1 MKKILIVLLLSQLA
15 LLAQTNPQKYHRA
28 KIVYNTV
35 ENLKK
40 LEKLGIPMDHGNHKV
55 GYSLTSDFSDAEIQA
70 AKNLGL
76 QVDIEIE
83 DVQQFYLK
91 QNDPKAQLHRDI
103 DNAGFNCIA
112 DPIDYETPTNFNLG
126 TMSGYLTYAEMLQE
140 LDDMR
145 AQYPDLI
152 SAKEN
157 ISTFLTSE
165 GRALQWV
172 KITKNPEQI
181 NARPQVLYTAVHHA
195 REPISLSET
204 IYYMWYLLENYG
216 TNDEIKDIVDN
227 TELYFIPVI
236 NPDGYI
242 YNQTTNPNGGG
253 MWRKNR
259 RNFGDGTF
267 GVDNNR
273 NYDYWIDG
281 DSNQSIW
288 NTLGVSATTSGETY
302 PGTTTFSEP
311 ETQAVRYFVENH
323 NFKIALNAHTYS
335 DLLLYPYGY
344 DLNVLSPDDTYFN
357 KISGIMVSQN
367 DLTNKIASELYAASG
382 DSDDFMYGQTMNHD
396 KIFAFTPE
404 IGASFW
410 PASSTIL
417 PLCEKMLFTNI
428 TAAKLVRNYG
438 FLEDTSP
445 QFIGTTAIF
454 NANFS
459 LTKYGLGG
467 NGNFTV
473 SIHPISSNIVSVGVP
488 FTTSGMQVSESV
500 NQSIQI
506 ALAQGTASNDE
517 IVYEYVIDNGQ
528 TIERKLIT
536 KRFGQL
542 QSVVSDNSGAISP
555 TWNSTNWAT
564 TTEAFV
570 SPSTS
575 ITDSPMA
582 IYGNNQNKRIT
593 LTDPIDLTGIVNA
606 TITFS
611 AKWNMEAKY
620 DYVAFEV
627 STNNGIAWIPQCGKY
642 TKTFDQNL
650 VTTNVIGYTGTQG
663 NWVNEEINLSD
674 YVGQTIKVRFRLSTD
689 NGGNYDG
696 FYFDDFKVNLL
707 QNSVLSSTENGISN
721 FRIYPNPTNSILN
734 VNSSKNNYSIKIYN
748 LVGQLVHSKENNDGF
763 QNLDVRHLNSGLYFI
778 ELKSD
783 GFLETQKFYKN

>member
-1 MKKILIVLLLSQLA
+1 
-15 LLAQTNPQKYHRA
+15 
-28 KIVYNTV
+28 
-35 ENLKK
+35 
-40 LEKLGIPMDHGNHKV
+40 
-55 GYSLTSDFSDAEIQA
+55 
-70 AKNLGL
+70 
-76 QVDIEIE
+76 
-83 DVQQFYLK
+83 
-91 QNDPKAQLHRDI
+91 
-103 DNAGFNCIA
+103 
-112 DPIDYETPTNFNLG
+112 
-126 TMSGYLTYAEMLQE
+126 
-140 LDDMR
+140 
-145 AQYPDLI
+145 
-152 SAKEN
+152 
-157 ISTFLTSE
+157 
-165 GRALQWV
+165 
-172 KITKNPEQI
+172 
-181 NARPQVLYTAVHHA
+181 
-195 REPISLSET
+195 
-204 IYYMWYLLENYG
+204 
-216 TNDEIKDIVDN
+216 
-227 TELYFIPVI
+227 
-236 NPDGYI
+236 
-242 YNQTTNPNGGG
+242 
-253 MWRKNR
+253 
-259 RNFGDGTF
+259 
-267 GVDNNR
+267 
-273 NYDYWIDG
+273 
-281 DSNQSIW
+281 
-288 NTLGVSATTSGETY
+288 
-302 PGTTTFSEP
+302 
-311 ETQAVRYFVENH
+311 
-323 NFKIALNAHTYS
+323 
-335 DLLLYPYGY
+335 
-344 DLNVLSPDDTYFN
+344 
-357 KISGIMVSQN
+357 MVSQN

-410 PASSTIL
+410 PASSAIL

-428 TAAKLVRNYG
+428 TAAKLVREYG

-445 QFIGTTAIF
+445 TFIGTAAIF
-454 NANFS
+454 DANFS

-555 TWNSTNWAT
+555 TWTSTNWAT

-593 LTDPIDLTGIVNA
+593 LTDPIDLTGIDNA

-674 YVGQTIKVRFRLSTD
+674 YIGQTIKVRFRLSTD

-707 QNSVLSSTENGISN
+707 QNSVLSSTENTISN

-763 QNLDVRHLNSGLYFI
+763 QNLDVRNLNSGLYFI

-783 GFLETQKFYKN
+783 DFLETQKFYKN